1 MKSITFLL
9 PSGTGLPAGGPKVV
23 FEYANR
29 FVADGY
35 QVHIVMPASLL
46 WWECSLKEKVKAVI
60 RFPYAFISKRHLPY
74 KWFELDRK
82 VKLHYVLSLHQCF
95 VPKTEVYIATA
106 IETSE
111 YLNSYKGISA
121 DNKFYFVQH
130 FEDWTLSSERVKKS
144 YTYSLG
150 KIVIAKWLKDIINEG
165 GNEAELV
172 ENGFD
177 FSEFKLTIPI
187 ERKDRM
193 SVTMLYHPLEKKGC
207 VDGLRALE
215 IVKRKYP
222 FMKLC
227 LFGYP
232 PRPENLPKWIEY
244 HQKPDKQIHVEIYN
258 KSAIFLGTS
267 HFEGWGLTIGEAM
280 MCGSAIVCTDNGGY
294 AEMIKDMQTG
304 LMSPIKNPEGLA
316 DNIIKLVEN
325 DELRCKIARNGCDF
339 IKTFTWEKAYSKF
352 KAIIDK

>member
-9 PSGTGLPAGGPKVV
+9 PSGTGSPAGGPKVV

-46 WWECSLKEKVKAVI
+46 WWESSLKEKIKVGI

-74 KWFELDRK
+74 KWFKLDCRIRI
-82 VKLHYVLSLHQCF
+82 HYVFSLHQCF
-95 VPKTEVYIATA
+95 VPKTDIYIATA

-111 YLNSYKGISA
+111 YLNTYKGVPTK
-121 DNKFYFVQH
+121 NKFYFVQH

-144 YTYSLG
+144 YTYPLN
-150 KIVIAKWLKDIINEG
+150 KIVIARWLRDIIKEG

-177 FSEFKLTIPI
+177 FSEFKLIIPI
-187 ERKDRM
+187 EHKDRM

-207 VDGLRALE
+207 KDGLIALG
-215 IVKRKYP
+215 IVKKKYP
-222 FMKLC
+222 SIKLC
-227 LFGYP
+227 LFGYLS
-232 PRPENLPKWIEY
+232 RPKDLPEWIEY
-244 HQKPDKQIHVEIYN
+244 YEKPDKQKHVEIYN

-267 HFEGWGLTIGEAM
+267 HYEGWGLTIGEAM
-280 MCGSAIVCTDNGGY
+280 MCGSAVVCTDNGGY
-294 AEMIKDMQTG
+294 AEMVKNMQTG
-304 LMSPIKNPEGLA
+304 LISPIKNPEGLA
-316 DNIIKLVEN
+316 NNIIKLIED
-325 DELRCKIARNGCDF
+325 DELRCKIAQNGCDY
-339 IKTFTWEKAYSKF
+339 IKSFTWEKAYSKF